1 MKILIAGATG
11 LIGKSLVERCMEEGI
26 LVNYLTTRKEKIKTE
41 PNIQGYYWNPS
52 KGIIDVKALD
62 GVISVVNLAGASIS
76 KRWTPSYKRTILKSR
91 TEPAQLLL
99 KVLKESTNT
108 VTQYISASGI
118 SIYPSSLDEL
128 YTEKNTKIAS
138 SFLGKIVQV
147 WEASAD
153 TFSTIGIKVSK
164 VRTGIVLSTEGGA
177 LPQMVKP
184 IKMGVG
190 APLGNG
196 EQWQSWIH
204 INDIV
209 GIYMH
214 LLKNDL
220 SGVFNAVSPNPVTNK
235 RLTHMIA
242 DILDKNLWMP
252 NVPAFLLRLVLG
264 KRASLALESQL
275 VSAEKIQ
282 ESGYNFEYVNPENAL
297 SDLL

>member
-11 LIGKSLVERCMEEGI
+11 LIGKSLVARCMEEGI

-52 KGIIDVKALD
+52 KGIIDEKALD
-62 GVISVVNLAGASIS
+62 GVISVVNLAGASVS
-76 KRWTPSYKRTILKSR
+76 KRWTASYKRTILKSR

-99 KVLKESTNT
+99 KVLKERINT